1 MLAEQTYTPAT
12 HRVISLDNWINSSRF
27 GLPWRE
33 LLCYEGGRNRCYHVT
48 GMGGRDSFCLDI

>member
-33 LLCYEGGRNRCYHVT
+33 LLCYEGGGIDVIT
-48 GMGGRDSFCLDI
+48 